1 MSPRYPYSSTPSECP
16 IGDLNSSPKIRC
28 LICYQEG
35 GSHPGSWHLP
45 SCKMYKEPRVNLEAD
60 YFWDNLEKD
69 IRKQVRGR

>member
-1 MSPRYPYSSTPSECP
+1 MSPRYPYSSHPPERP
-16 IGDLNSSPKIRC
+16 INDLKPSPKTRC

-45 SCKMYKEPRVNLEAD
+45 SCKMYKLPRTNPEAE

-69 IRKQVRGR
+69 LRKQVRGG